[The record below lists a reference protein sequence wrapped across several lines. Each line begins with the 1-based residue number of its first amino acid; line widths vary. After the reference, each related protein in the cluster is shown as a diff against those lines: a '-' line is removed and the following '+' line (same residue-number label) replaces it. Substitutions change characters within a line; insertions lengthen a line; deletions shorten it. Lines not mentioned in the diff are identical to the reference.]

1 LRVIFMGTPEF
12 AVPHLEQL
20 LLNRY
25 EVVAVYT
32 RPDRPA
38 GRGRAL
44 ALSPVKRAALA
55 WKLPVVQPV
64 SLKAREAI
72 DELKGFNPDVIVI
85 AGFGQILPQ
94 TVLDIPGYGCLNV
107 HPSLLP
113 RFRGASPVVAAILA
127 GDDFTGVSIMLVS
140 AALDSGPVL
149 TRAQVPVA
157 ARDTTGSLTTKLAQ
171 VGARVLQDTLVYW
184 LRGEL
189 TPRPQN
195 EAEATCCSL
204 VTRAEGEI
212 DWHLRAEDIWR
223 RVRAFY
229 PWPGSYTRWRG
240 KQLKVLEA
248 VPLPGE
254 GTLEVGEVVALTQK
268 EAGIAFGINSG
279 GGVLGVLRVQ
289 LEGKRAMSS
298 AEFLRGQRQFI
309 GAVLP
314 SG

>member
-1 LRVIFMGTPEF
+1 MRIIFMGTPEF

-20 LLNRY
+20 VLNQY

-38 GRGRAL
+38 GRGQTL
-44 ALSPVKRAALA
+44 ASSPVKRAARAL
-55 WKLPVVQPV
+55 KLPVVQPV
-64 SLKAREAI
+64 SLKARAAI
-72 DELKGFNPDVIVI
+72 DELKGFSPDVIVV

-94 TVLDIPGYGCLNV
+94 AVLDIPRYGCLNV

-113 RFRGASPVVAAILA
+113 RFRGASPVAAAVLA

-149 TRAQVPVA
+149 TRAQIPVSA
-157 ARDTTGSLTTKLAQ
+157 QDTTDSLTSKLSR
-171 VGARVLQDTLVYW
+171 VGARVLLDTLVYW

-189 TPRPQN
+189 NPRPQN
-195 EAEATCCSL
+195 EAGATICSL
-204 VTRAEGEI
+204 VTREKGEV
-212 DWHLRAEDIWR
+212 DWHLRAVDIWR
-223 RVRAFY
+223 QVRAFH
-229 PWPGSYTRWRG
+229 PWPGSYTSWRG
-240 KQLKVLEA
+240 KQLKILEA

-254 GTLEVGEVVALTQK
+254 GSLEVGEVVALARK
-268 EAGIAFGINSG
+268 EAGIAFGINTG
-279 GGVLGVLRVQ
+279 DGVLGVLRVQ
-289 LEGKRAMSS
+289 LEGKRGVSS

-309 GAVLP
+309 GAILP